1 MTPIGPRSRSTPV
14 RLVLLRSNLSRA
26 LATLRGV
33 FGRSLFTNE
42 QASQIAEFAVS
53 LPLLVVMVVGIFDF
67 SGAFAL
73 KQKLANAAREGARA
87 AAADPANDLSGAAS
101 GVPVSVS
108 DAYQVVDNYLQSEK
122 INDCGLNGVTP
133 TQGSGLTWS
142 STSMGTCPGSGITFS
157 INRGCVTQQ
166 TLAGTSTSMVATC
179 VTITYPY
186 AWRFT
191 FVSTLMGRTIMGPSS
206 LTTTAV
212 AYNEN

>member
-87 AAADPANDLSGAAS
+87 AAADPANDLSGATS